1 MICVCLP
8 AAVFCSVWFMFAGFF
23 LPYSA
28 MPAWWS
34 WLYWINP
41 LSYMLYGI
49 IASQLGDVTSTI
61 VLGPGQATTVQLLLK
76 GEPQLGGRCCNM
88 AQSSVVTFGS
98 CELYRL
104 SLCCCSNLFANFH
117 EQVYTPHAALRLW
130 YTTPPPHL
138 LLLLLLLLLCRLAW
152 L

>member
-1 MICVCLP
+1 
-8 AAVFCSVWFMFAGFF
+8 MFAGFF

-28 MPAWWS
+28 MPSWWS
-34 WLYWINP
+34 WIYWINP

-76 GEPQLGGRCCNM
+76 GEPQLLGGICATGVCKDI
-88 AQSSVVTFGS
+88 
-98 CELYRL
+98 
-104 SLCCCSNLFANFH
+104 
-117 EQVYTPHAALRLW
+117 
-130 YTTPPPHL
+130 
-138 LLLLLLLLLCRLAW
+138 LLCAEGGAFPRTLA